1 VSVDLGVVARRD
13 GLALVAALAFAA
25 LALVVGLRTS
35 AETNDVDEAAFHQT
49 LVEMRHGT
57 GYYDALRDGLTAKE
71 GKPPSAVRAY
81 RLPTL
86 YVVLALLPEGAWRW
100 AAGIPFAALLIS
112 AWAIGRG
119 LHEWGAMTA
128 VVLVGGWTIAAAP
141 YLYLHAELWGAAAL
155 LAGLACVQRQRTTS
169 AAVAFGLAALLREH
183 FVLAFLL
190 GLLKFRRSLS
200 WWIAFLAIVMVAVVH
215 LHLAL
220 QALDPAGRE
229 APLRLAAS
237 DIPAALSPSG
247 TLLGISFGVTGL
259 VLGGIGLARLVREGD
274 DAASIA
280 AAQSVVLLLATLYF
294 GHTYWGLMFGP
305 CIAAFSGASL
315 PGARPAA
322 CQTSDV
328 MTRRAAPPTS

>member
-1 VSVDLGVVARRD
+1 MARPDR
-13 GLALVAALAFAA
+13 LALVAAVALAA
-25 LALVVGLRTS
+25 LAVVVGLRTS
-35 AETNDVDEAAFHQT
+35 DATHDVDEAAFHQT

-100 AAGIPFAALLIS
+100 AAGIPFTALLIS

-119 LHEWGAMTA
+119 LHEWGAMSA
-128 VVLVGGWTIAAAP
+128 VVLVGGWTLAAAP

-155 LAGLACVQRQRTTS
+155 LAGLACVQRKRIAG
-169 AAVAFGLAALLREH
+169 AAAAFGAAALLREH
-183 FVLAFLL
+183 FLLAFLL
-190 GLLKFRRSLS
+190 GLLKYRRSLS

-215 LHLAL
+215 LHLAT
-220 QALDPAGRE
+220 QVLDPAGYE

-247 TLLGISFGVTGL
+247 TGLGL
-259 VLGGIGLARLVREGD
+259 VFGAAGLLLGGIGLARLVREGD

-280 AAQSVVLLLATLYF
+280 ATQSVVLLVATLYF

-305 CIAAFSGASL
+305 CIAAF
-315 PGARPAA
+315 
-322 CQTSDV
+322 
-328 MTRRAAPPTS
+328 